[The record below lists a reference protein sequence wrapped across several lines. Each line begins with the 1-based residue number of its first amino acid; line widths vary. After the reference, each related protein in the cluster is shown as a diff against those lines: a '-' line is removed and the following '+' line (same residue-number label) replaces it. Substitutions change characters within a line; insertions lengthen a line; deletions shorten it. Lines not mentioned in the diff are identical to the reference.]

1 MKRQRSE
8 AVRSFLSFPFPRV
21 ATSCSVLP
29 CLSGPASSSHS
40 ACFYTAGAGSSRSLL
55 RPPADDACY
64 PLIDTRVPLTL
75 PRALHRQE
83 TVDSSMSPRPDT
95 TPFRLFITET
105 WIHTFALVCRLIRLC
120 SACVSS
126 PRGSSFAGP
135 PLQTTTFRS
144 PGTLNYVT
152 YGG

>member
-1 MKRQRSE
+1 MS
-8 AVRSFLSFPFPRV
+8 
-21 ATSCSVLP
+21 

-75 PRALHRQE
+75 RDFRLLMVRSLCSHAHRPLALPRAVHRQD
-83 TVDSSMSPRPDT
+83 TVGSSMSPRPDT
-95 TPFRLFITET
+95 APFRLFITET
-105 WIHTFALVCRLIRLC
+105 WIHIFALVCRLIRLC

-126 PRGSSFAGP
+126 PRGSSLAGP
-135 PLQTTTFRS
+135 PLQTTTYTFPCVHR
-144 PGTLNYVT
+144 LMFARHEH
-152 YGG
+152 